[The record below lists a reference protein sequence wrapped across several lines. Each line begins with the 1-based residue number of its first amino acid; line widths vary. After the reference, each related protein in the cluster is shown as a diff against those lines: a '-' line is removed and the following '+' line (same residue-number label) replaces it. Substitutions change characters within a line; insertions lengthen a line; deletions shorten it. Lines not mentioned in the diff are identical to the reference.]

1 MSINKIYQ
9 FLVAAI
15 LLCGT
20 GVILSCSSDDSDSD
34 GGSIAK
40 PAVLKQGIWTEYDTV
55 LVASGKYTM
64 EQLAQMPTVG
74 MWIEGDKGYFFTYT
88 GEETSEPVEGQ
99 VSYDNTKG
107 PSPSPPSRVIRSRV
121 RRSISR

>member
-9 FLVAAI
+9 FFVATI

-20 GVILSCSSDDSDSD
+20 GVIISCSSDDSDSD

-74 MWIEGDKGYFFTYT
+74 MWISALGSDG
-88 GEETSEPVEGQ
+88 
-99 VSYDNTKG
+99 
-107 PSPSPPSRVIRSRV
+107 
-121 RRSISR
+121 

>member
-1 MSINKIYQ
+1 MSINKICQ

-20 GVILSCSSDDSDSD
+20 GVIISCSSDDSDSD

-55 LVASGKYTM
+55 LVASGKQAST
-64 EQLAQMPTVG
+64 P
-74 MWIEGDKGYFFTYT
+74 W
-88 GEETSEPVEGQ
+88 SSWPRC
-99 VSYDNTKG
+99 
-107 PSPSPPSRVIRSRV
+107 PPSACGLKATRATSSPIRV
-121 RRSISR
+121 RKPASP